1 MSERK
6 WNKYF
11 AYTGDVA
18 NYNIEY
24 EDFEEAK
31 HGALVSASFAA
42 MVLKNDTKFPDYVCK
57 SAVSNLLI
65 NGIENEYLS
74 EEYEPFVLS
83 GYSTPNFKQDCYGEH
98 LWWHYGRMRYCVGLT
113 ALLQN
118 DGYYDVLKKEYGFQV
133 KYDIDIARFALYNG
147 QKEIFEE
154 ELEYAKKQGYFENHF
169 DFENDVYDSSRANVP
184 IEEVYEPLPHH
195 PLLSFEEVSVVDI
208 LASEDLVM

>member
-74 EEYEPFVLS
+74 YEYKPFVLS

-98 LWWHYGRMRYCVGLT
+98 LWLYYGDMRQCVGLT
-113 ALLQN
+113 ACLQN
-118 DGYYDVLKKEYGFQV
+118 DGYYDILKKTRGFMV
-133 KYDIDIARFALYNG
+133 NHDVDIARYALYNG

-154 ELEYAKKQGYFENHF
+154 ELEYAKKQGYFENSF
-169 DFENDVYDSSRANVP
+169 DFENDKHDRNRANVP
-184 IEEVYEPLPHH
+184 IEKVYEPLPHH
-195 PLLSFEEVSVVDI
+195 PLLSFEEVNVADI
-208 LASEDLVM
+208 LAAED